1 MKKKKTIIFAVLGA
15 VIVVA
20 FALSHFIGWPVDSDN
35 ASGDIAK
42 SSRFSRQL
50 ADAGVSNMQELL
62 QTDEEFKN
70 DLVTAYMVMKTRSE
84 QFNALVDM
92 SAEVAGDI
100 AEFESVLKEMKDEQP
115 MINNVV
121 SSMEAAGNDL
131 NAALGGETADDL
143 EQNTSN
149 AALAYSTLQKQN
161 KLADQFIATTDEYL
175 KKESGND
182 RLKFVRD
189 QWVDYQRVTAVLD
202 HNEQLAQELGKK
214 GYQLSEAQR
223 AAALSSFSS
232 SQVLSGIFS
241 ASLGAA
247 CGINDLSLSN
257 TLGTLDNA
265 LSAHQR
271 RHELSAVNQDNL
283 GAVEQAKLGAV
294 EQKALQAVQEGA
306 LGNVFGVLVS
316 AIQQGGLG
324 AVADQ
329 GKLGGAASGVNLG
342 AVADQS
348 KLGGAAVGKLGAA
361 EQAKLGGVTVL
372 DAVEL
377 GGVNV
382 LSLSLGGMDHL
393 QSQLDVRMIGSK
405 ASGANVLGMSRP
417 IGEFMDAVS
426 RPGFE

>member
-1 MKKKKTIIFAVLGA
+1 V
-15 VIVVA
+15 
-20 FALSHFIGWPVDSDN
+20 
-35 ASGDIAK
+35 
-42 SSRFSRQL
+42 
-50 ADAGVSNMQELL
+50 
-62 QTDEEFKN
+62 
-70 DLVTAYMVMKTRSE
+70 
-84 QFNALVDM
+84 
-92 SAEVAGDI
+92 
-100 AEFESVLKEMKDEQP
+100 
-115 MINNVV
+115 
-121 SSMEAAGNDL
+121 
-131 NAALGGETADDL
+131 
-143 EQNTSN
+143 
-149 AALAYSTLQKQN
+149 
-161 KLADQFIATTDEYL
+161 
-175 KKESGND
+175 
-182 RLKFVRD
+182 
-189 QWVDYQRVTAVLD
+189 
-202 HNEQLAQELGKK
+202 
-214 GYQLSEAQR
+214 
-223 AAALSSFSS
+223 LSS
-232 SQVLSGIFS
+232 IFS

>member
-1 MKKKKTIIFAVLGA
+1 
-15 VIVVA
+15 
-20 FALSHFIGWPVDSDN
+20 
-35 ASGDIAK
+35 
-42 SSRFSRQL
+42 
-50 ADAGVSNMQELL
+50 
-62 QTDEEFKN
+62 
-70 DLVTAYMVMKTRSE
+70 
-84 QFNALVDM
+84 
-92 SAEVAGDI
+92 
-100 AEFESVLKEMKDEQP
+100 

-121 SSMEAAGNDL
+121 SSVEAAGNDL
-131 NAALGGETADDL
+131 NSVLGGETADDL

-223 AAALSSFSS
+223 AAALSSFSD

-247 CGINDLSLSN
+247 CGIKDLSLSN

-377 GGVNV
+377 GSLNV
-382 LSLSLGGMDHL
+382 LSLSLGGLENL
-393 QSQLDVRMIGSK
+393 QGSFNSAMIG
-405 ASGANVLGMSRP
+405 NVETGGVNILGCREYLDF
-417 IGEFMDAVS
+417 IDAAP
-426 RPGFE
+426 RPGINE